1 MPMMARM
8 RSLAPWFMLT
18 VGGIFVLFMVLS
30 DSKVTDFLHSQQQNV
45 GSVNGEDVTYQEYS
59 SLVDR
64 ARKNQEEASKQTID
78 ESQMD
83 FFRDQVWDA
92 LVSQKLINKKVQEFG
107 IVVTDNEVKEA
118 LLGPNPPA
126 QLRQQFTDSTGNF
139 NRQLYE
145 TTLRDPRNKQI
156 VITVEE
162 QIKEQLIQQKL
173 QNYVSASV
181 IVSDEEAKDQ
191 FTKQNIKMKTNYVWI
206 DLNTIQ
212 DSNVKI
218 SDDELKKYYD
228 EHAEEFKQVAE
239 RKIKYVLF
247 NKSASKDDSLGIK
260 KNLESIVSKLM
271 KDTATFKKYVE
282 IYSER
287 PYSKDTVQL
296 STLTPEVRDVL
307 VKAKT
312 GSIMGP
318 FNTFEGYVVYKV
330 IDRVKS
336 KKEQVKASHILVKT
350 TGNDKTDLQ
359 KATDIYNQLM
369 KGADF
374 ASVAK
379 EKSEDGSKFQGGDLG
394 WFGRGQMVKPFED
407 ASFNGKIGVIQKPVK
422 SQFGYHIIKTTDKS
436 NQDLVLEKIVNKIQV
451 SASTSDKLYT
461 DAQDFTFIAKKDGF
475 ESEAKLLKYNVI
487 ETPSFNE
494 ESQALPGIGVNQAI
508 VKFAFE
514 NSVGEISDVYRVQA
528 GYVVVMVSDAI
539 KPGLKKFEDVKT
551 QISSLVLKEKKQE
564 KSLLIAKDIRS
575 KMSDAGD
582 ALVAKSIWAA
592 AKVDTTAEFTS
603 VGNIPGIGRE
613 FAFSD
618 YSLEAELNKWSQPIK
633 GSLGSYLIKVNYR
646 VKFDQGIFEI
656 EKSSIKKQ
664 LLQTKKSRYFGQW
677 VQDLKKEAKIVD
689 NRYHFYR

>member
-1 MPMMARM
+1 MPMMARI
-8 RSLAPWFMLT
+8 RGLAPWFMLT
-18 VGGIFVLFMVLS
+18 VGGLFVLFMVLS
-30 DSKVTDFLHSQQQNV
+30 DSKVTDFLSSQQQNV
-45 GSVNGEDVTYQEYS
+45 GSVDDEDVTYQEYS

-78 ESQMD
+78 EAQMD

-92 LVSQKLINKKVQEFG
+92 LVTQKLINKKVQEFG
-107 IVVTDNEVKEA
+107 IVVTDNEVREA

-145 TTLRDPRNKQI
+145 TTIRDPRNKEI
-156 VITVEE
+156 VIGVEE

-181 IVSDEEAKDQ
+181 IISDEEAKDQ
-191 FTKQNIKMKTNYVWI
+191 FIKQNIKMKANYVWI
-206 DLNTIQ
+206 DLNTIP
-212 DSNVKI
+212 DTDVKV

-228 EHAEEFKQVAE
+228 DHAEEFKQVAE

-247 NKSASKDDSLGIK
+247 NKLASKDDSLSIK
-260 KNLESIVSKLM
+260 KNLESIVTKL
-271 KDTATFKKYVE
+271 KNDTVTFKKYVE

-296 STLTPEVRDVL
+296 STLAPQVRDVL

-312 GSIMGP
+312 GSIVGP
-318 FNTFEGYVVYKV
+318 YDTFEGYVVYKV
-330 IDRVKS
+330 IDKVKS
-336 KKEQVKASHILVKT
+336 KKEQVRASHILIKT
-350 TGNDKTDLQ
+350 TGNDKADLQ
-359 KATDIYNQLM
+359 KANDIYNQLI

-379 EKSEDGSKFQGGDLG
+379 EKSDDGSKFQGGDLG

-436 NQDLVLEKIVNKIQV
+436 NQDLVLEKIVNKIQI

-461 DAQDFTFIAKKDGF
+461 DAQDFSFIAKKDGF

-494 ESQALPGIGVNQAI
+494 ESQALQGIGVNQAL

-514 NSVGEISDVYRVQA
+514 NSIGEISDVYRVQA
-528 GYVVVMVSDAI
+528 GYVVAMVSDAT
-539 KPGLKKFEDVKT
+539 KPGLKKFDDVKT
-551 QISSLVLKEKKQE
+551 QIKSLVLKEKKLE
-564 KSLLIAKDIRS
+564 KSLSIAKNIRS
-575 KMSDAGD
+575 KISDAGD
-582 ALVAKSIWAA
+582 ASVAKSIWAA

-633 GSLGSYLIKVNYR
+633 GSLGSYLVKVNYK
-646 VKFDQGIFEI
+646 VKFEQGTFEI
-656 EKSSIKKQ
+656 EKLMTKKQ
-664 LLQTKKSRYFGQW
+664 MLLAKKSRYFGQW